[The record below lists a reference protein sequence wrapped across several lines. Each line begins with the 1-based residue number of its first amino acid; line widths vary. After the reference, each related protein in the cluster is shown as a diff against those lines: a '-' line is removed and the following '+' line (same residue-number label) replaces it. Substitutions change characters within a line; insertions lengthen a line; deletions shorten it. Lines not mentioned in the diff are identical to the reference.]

1 MGAFAAPEEAAM
13 GGFTAAATLPVS
25 LSAGYGFRLSPQAQQ
40 VSWGEGRAVRMAWE
54 ASHSDQDADLGFG
67 PFRLLPRSRTLLQDD
82 RPVDLGS
89 RGFDLLHV
97 LLLCRGRIVSK
108 QEIVRH
114 VWPTTCVDESNLR
127 FQMACLRRALGSF
140 RDCIKTIP
148 GRGYLLAA
156 D

>member
-1 MGAFAAPEEAAM
+1 MNGSTPP
-13 GGFTAAATLPVS
+13 ATLPVS
-25 LSAGYGFRLSPQAQQ
+25 LSASFAFRLSPQAQQ
-40 VSWGEGRAVRMAWE
+40 VSWNERPAVSMAWE
-54 ASHSDQDADLGFG
+54 ASCSGQDADLRFG

-97 LLLCRGRIVSK
+97 LLLGRGRIVSK

-114 VWPTTCVDESNLR
+114 VWPTTSVDESNLR
-127 FQMACLRRALGSF
+127 FQMACLRRVLGSF